1 MCKMMLA
8 AAFSAFLR
16 RMAKYGAFRYFMP
29 ISQSKLAPICFS
41 AANRS
46 GDPLIQRVSGDR
58 VKKCITPQGDE
69 NRFGR
74 FDRFD
79 FDVMLR
85 NVLPRK
91 GTRTQSLISLPL
103 LLLVKKCITPQGDE
117 NSFP

>member
-8 AAFSAFLR
+8 VAFLAFLR
-16 RMAKYGAFRYFMP
+16 CMAKYGAFRYFMP

-58 VKKCITPQGDE
+58 VKKCITPKGDE
-69 NRFGR
+69 NPIFVLL
-74 FDRFD
+74 F
-79 FDVMLR
+79 VMQILLR

-91 GTRTQSLISLPL
+91 GTR
-103 LLLVKKCITPQGDE
+103 K
-117 NSFP
+117 